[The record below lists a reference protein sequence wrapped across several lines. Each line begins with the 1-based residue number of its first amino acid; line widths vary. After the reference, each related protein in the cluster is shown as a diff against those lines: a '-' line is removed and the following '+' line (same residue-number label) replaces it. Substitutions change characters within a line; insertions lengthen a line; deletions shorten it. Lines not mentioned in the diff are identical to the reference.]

1 MKLTLKNTLIVSY
14 SAIALLIILAL
25 SIIFNLTAD
34 DIFEQYAKKQQRN
47 QMEQIK
53 TQIDE
58 LYNPKTG
65 LYEKEGIAIIGYAA
79 LQNGLIIHVQST
91 NKEIDW
97 DAKSHRAEECNIV
110 LKHAENTMNQKY
122 PNFNGRYLEETFTL
136 KNNDK
141 VTGTLNI
148 GYYGPYS
155 LNDQELGLM
164 KDLNSSLL
172 FMGGAAIFL
181 VIALGF
187 LIAWIV
193 TKPITSVIHLAQ
205 KIAGGEYGEQTK
217 THSPVVETNK
227 LIDSINEM
235 SKALEME
242 EKQKRQI
249 TSDVAH
255 ELRTPL
261 TNLQSHMEAMID
273 GVWEATE
280 SRLVSCHG
288 EILRLVKIVDQLK
301 ELYDLEN
308 RNQILDKTMF
318 EFEEMNQSVF
328 RDFELMAKEKEINLL
343 MTVPE
348 KTPVYA
354 DYNRLKQCMVN
365 LVSNALTYTPRG
377 GTVTVEYKNDG
388 NQIRILV
395 HDTGIGFPEA
405 DLPYLFDRFYR
416 VDKSRS
422 KKTGGMGIGLSIT
435 KAIVENH
442 GGKIVAENGPEKG
455 AVFTIMLPFM
465 KHS

>member
-1 MKLTLKNTLIVSY
+1 MKLTLKDTLIVSY
-14 SAIALLIILAL
+14 SAIALLIIFAL
-25 SIIFNLTAD
+25 SILFNLTAD
-34 DIFEQYAKKQQRN
+34 DIFEQYARKQQRN

-53 TQIDE
+53 TQIDQ
-58 LYNPKTG
+58 LYNSKTEM
-65 LYEKEGIAIIGYAA
+65 YEKEGIEIIGYAA
-79 LQNGLIIHVQST
+79 LQNGMIIHVQST
-91 NKEIDW
+91 NKQIDW

-110 LKHAENTMNQKY
+110 LRHAENTMQRKY
-122 PNFNGRYLEETFTL
+122 PNFNGSYLEETFTL
-136 KNNDK
+136 KQKDK
-141 VTGTLNI
+141 VTGTLKI

-155 LNDQELGLM
+155 LNDQELSLM

-172 FMGGAAIFL
+172 FIGGAAIFL
-181 VIALGF
+181 VIVLGF

-193 TKPITSVIHLAQ
+193 TKPITSVICLAQ
-205 KIAGGEYGEQTK
+205 KIAGGEYGAQTK
-217 THSPVVETNK
+217 TRSPVVETNK

-249 TSDVAH
+249 TTDVAH

-280 SRLVSCHG
+280 SRLESCHG

-308 RNQILDKTMF
+308 RNQILDQTMF
-318 EFEEMNQSVF
+318 EFEEMNQAVF
-328 RDFELMAKEKEINLL
+328 RDFELKAKEKEINLL
-343 MTVPE
+343 QIVPE
-348 KTPVYA
+348 KSPVYA
-354 DYNRLKQCMVN
+354 DYNRFKQCMVN
-365 LVSNALTYTPRG
+365 LISNALAYTPRG
-377 GTVTVEYKNDG
+377 GTITVEYKNDG
-388 NQIRILV
+388 KQIRVLV
-395 HDTGIGFPEA
+395 YDTGIGFPNG

-435 KAIVENH
+435 KAIVEKH
-442 GGKIVAENGPEKG
+442 GGKITAENGPDKG
-455 AVFTIMLPFM
+455 AVFTIILPL
-465 KHS
+465 K